1 MNHKYSVGKYVFME
15 HIFFHNGNA
24 WNGYVSAH
32 KITKLLG
39 KMFDFNEE
47 PCYEIDY
54 AEGLASRIEIE
65 SNLFGSKKE
74 AYNSIL
80 QRMKHGKKLLNIQKE
95 RIESEIRELDENIK
109 EVMEERDER

>member
-39 KMFDFNEE
+39 KMFDFTEE
-47 PCYEIDY
+47 P
-54 AEGLASRIEIE
+54 
-65 SNLFGSKKE
+65 
-74 AYNSIL
+74 
-80 QRMKHGKKLLNIQKE
+80 
-95 RIESEIRELDENIK
+95 
-109 EVMEERDER
+109 